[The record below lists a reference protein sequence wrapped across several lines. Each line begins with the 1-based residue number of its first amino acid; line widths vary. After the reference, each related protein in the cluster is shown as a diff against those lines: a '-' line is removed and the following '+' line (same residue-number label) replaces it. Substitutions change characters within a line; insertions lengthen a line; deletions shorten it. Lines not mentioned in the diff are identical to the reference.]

1 MLTLFHSP
9 GTCSLGIHCLLEEIG
24 APYELRLVDVTKGQ
38 QHSPDFVAVNPKSKV
53 PALNREQGG
62 LLTEWPAIATWL
74 ALTHPQ
80 THLLPTDAEG
90 MARALESV
98 DYVVATVHMQG
109 FTRIFKPD
117 HFSTNEA
124 DHPAIREKGRQI
136 FEKGLASFNE
146 KLGDHAYLGGD
157 EPSIADFALFYI
169 EFWRVMRMKLEL
181 PAHLAGHFTRMKQRP
196 AVARAL
202 AQEGFAQA

>member
-24 APYELRLVDVTKGQ
+24 APYDLRLVDVTKGQ
-38 QHSPDFVAVNPKSKV
+38 QHSPEFVAVNPKSKV

-74 ALTHPQ
+74 ALTHPE

-136 FEKGLASFNE
+136 FEKGLASFND
-146 KLGDHAYLGGD
+146 KLSDAPYLGG
-157 EPSIADFALFYI
+157 EHPSIADFALFYI

-181 PAHLAGHFTRMKQRP
+181 PTHLAGHFMRMKHRP
-196 AVARAL
+196 GVARAL
-202 AQEGFAQA
+202 AQEGFA

>member
-9 GTCSLGIHCLLEEIG
+9 GTCSLGIHCLLEEVG
-24 APYELRLVDVTKGQ
+24 APYELHLVDVTKGQ
-38 QHSPDFVAVNPKSKV
+38 QHSPEFVSVNPKSKV

-62 LLTEWPAIATWL
+62 LLTEWPAIATWIAL
-74 ALTHPQ
+74 AHPQ
-80 THLLPTDAEG
+80 KHLLPLDAEG
-90 MARALESV
+90 MARTLESV
-98 DYVVATVHMQG
+98 DYVVASLHMQG

-117 HFSTNEA
+117 HFSANA
-124 DHPAIREKGRQI
+124 DDHPAIREKGRQI

-146 KLGDHAYLGGD
+146 KLGDQAYLGGD

-181 PAHLAGHFTRMKQRP
+181 PAHLAGHFARMKQRP
-196 AVARAL
+196 GVSRAL
-202 AQEGFAQA
+202 AQEGFA